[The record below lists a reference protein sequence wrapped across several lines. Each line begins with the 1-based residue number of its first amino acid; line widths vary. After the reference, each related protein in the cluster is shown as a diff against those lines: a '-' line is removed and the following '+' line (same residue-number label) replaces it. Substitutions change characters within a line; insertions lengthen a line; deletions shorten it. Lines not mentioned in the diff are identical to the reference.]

1 MSSDRLFELANM
13 VALVGWVG
21 LLASPLLPRL
31 SQIIAGLVVPALLG
45 TLYAGL
51 ALAFWS
57 STKGGFGSLEQVAAL
72 FETRELLLAGWVHY
86 LAFDLM
92 VGAWEVRRARAEG
105 IAFVLVVPCLV
116 LTFLFGPAGLVLFL
130 CLRFALRLSRG
141 RPLTAHLEPS
151 HV

>member
-13 VALVGWVG
+13 VALVGWLS
-21 LLASPLLPRL
+21 LLLSPLLPRL
-31 SQIIAGLVVPALLG
+31 SQIIGGLVVPALLG

-57 STKGGFGSLEQVAAL
+57 SAKGGFGSLDQIAAL
-72 FETRELLLAGWVHY
+72 FETRALLLAGWVHY

-92 VGAWEVRRARAEG
+92 VGAWQVRRARAEA
-105 IAFVLVVPCLV
+105 IAFLLVIPCLA

-130 CLRFALRLSRG
+130 CLRLALRLSRG
-141 RPLTAHLEPS
+141 PTLTAPLEPS

>member
-13 VALVGWVG
+13 VALVGWLS
-21 LLASPLLPRL
+21 LLCSPLLPRL

-57 STKGGFGSLEQVAAL
+57 SAKGGFGSLDQVAAL
-72 FETRELLLAGWVHY
+72 FDTRELLLAGWVHY

-92 VGAWEVRRARAEG
+92 VGAWQVRRARAEG
-105 IAFVLVVPCLV
+105 IAFMLVVPCLV
-116 LTFLFGPAGLVLFL
+116 LTFLFGPAGLVLFF
-130 CLRFALRLSRG
+130 CLRLAMRLARA
-141 RPLTAHLEPS
+141 RPLTAPLEPS

>member
-13 VALVGWVG
+13 VALVGWLS

-31 SQIIAGLVVPALLG
+31 SQVIAGLVVPALLG

-57 STKGGFGSLEQVAAL
+57 SAKGGFGSLDQVAAL

-92 VGAWEVRRARAEG
+92 VGAWQVRRARAEA
-105 IAFVLVVPCLV
+105 IAFLLVIPCLA

-130 CLRFALRLSRG
+130 CLRLALRLTRG
-141 RPLTAHLEPS
+141 RTFPPHLEPS